1 LNKPKIKLKKYP
13 ILPTHY
19 RQSKLDVKFVA
30 HTLRNTH
37 LEDSL
42 QITPDCNE
50 KGAKGPQK
58 TPMGPEGPKGPCS
71 LHRS

>member
-30 HTLRNTH
+30 HRLRNTH

-42 QITPDCNE
+42 Q
-50 KGAKGPQK
+50 KRGPK
-58 TPMGPEGPKGPCS
+58 APKRPPKGPCS